1 MEKEDMFELREIMQD
16 VSNHDTLKHK
26 IELICK
32 TIELAEESEKIN
44 NEIREMSKKEEK

>member
-1 MEKEDMFELREIMQD
+1 MFELEEIMQEVKD
-16 VSNHDTLKHK
+16 HDTLKHK

-32 TIELAEESEKIN
+32 TIRLADESEKIN